1 MVLSGGGSRQRQQE
15 SSRREATELE
25 DLGTGGRGADPP
37 SDPPA
42 ASPTSPPIAQ
52 RLGLTIA
59 GGVVAYG
66 LVTQLLIFL
75 WLTVAAVIVTS
86 ASNALLQLGTFE
98 PADLR
103 AASLGAF
110 AVNIVLLAV
119 LIVAWLTRVVPHE
132 RPIDSF
138 VLRRPI
144 VWTTLFFLCS
154 LGALT
159 SFGWGREQWHL
170 QEISAA
176 LILAAAYFFALLVVA
191 WSIRVAAVIW
201 VAIKGWALANSYRTG
216 LVTASL
222 LVLGAGGLHLRR
234 SHWHEVPLAE
244 LRAQIDLSPLAESE
258 GPFEAQQAALCVA
271 ASELSARSSLAALP
285 GTCSTV
291 LEPARDGAPSEGHT
305 AQICFDELAEVTAE
319 LMKQARRHTRSYAD
333 AEDATSEAIFRTC
346 TREPLPTPVL
356 PYAMKVVRN
365 HLAAR
370 YRRSHRE
377 VLCDPEEPPDPG
389 EPAVEQREK
398 EARFQVFYH
407 CALDTLP
414 GSAAALVRERTTSN
428 ASFRELGRR
437 FGMSET
443 QAKDIFHNAVKKL
456 RTHRARWREYLGEYL
471 SE

>member
-1 MVLSGGGSRQRQQE
+1 MVSSGGGTPQRQQGTAQ
-15 SSRREATELE
+15 SAPTELE
-25 DLGTGGRGADPP
+25 DLSDGHRGANQPGAAP
-37 SDPPA
+37 V
-42 ASPTSPPIAQ
+42 ASPGSPTIAQ

-75 WLTVAAVIVTS
+75 WLSVAAVIVTS

-98 PADLR
+98 PAGLR
-103 AASLGAF
+103 AASIGAF

-119 LIVAWLTRVVPHE
+119 LIAAWLTRVIPHE
-132 RPIDSF
+132 RPVDSF

-191 WSIRVAAVIW
+191 WSIRVAAVLW
-201 VAIKGWALANSYRTG
+201 VAIKGWALASSYRTG

-222 LVLGAGGLHLRR
+222 LVLGAAGLHLRR
-234 SHWHEVPLAE
+234 SQWHEVPIAE
-244 LRAQIDLSPLAESE
+244 LRARIDLSPLAESE

-271 ASELSARSSLAALP
+271 AGELSARSSLAALP
-285 GTCSTV
+285 GTCGTV

-305 AQICFDELAEVTAE
+305 AQICFDELAEETAE

-333 AEDATSEAIFRTC
+333 AEDAISEAILRTC
-346 TREPLPTPVL
+346 TKDPPLRDVL
-356 PYAMKVVRN
+356 PYAMRVVRN

-398 EARFQVFYH
+398 EARFQEFYH
-407 CALDTLP
+407 CALDTLQ

-437 FGMSET
+437 FGISET

-456 RTHRARWREYLGEYL
+456 RTHRARWREYLGE
-471 SE
+471 